1 MRSFAIIGMSNF
13 GAFLTR
19 FLAQRGFQIMAIDSD
34 EAKIEKIKP
43 YVQKAVIAD
52 ATDKETLANLGLSD
66 VDVVVVSLGERIDAS
81 ILVTLY
87 LKEMGVKE
95 IIVKVLSED
104 HGKILEKI
112 GATGVIFPE
121 RDMAYRIAQSLGNPN
136 VLEYIPL
143 SPGYSIIEIAPP
155 PKFVGKTLKELDL
168 RNKYGIQIIVIKE
181 VIHDKVVLIPKA
193 NHVVKDS
200 DILVALGR
208 DEDLRKIQS
217 L

>member
-66 VDVVVVSLGERIDAS
+66 VDVVIVSLGEKIDAS

-87 LKEMGVKE
+87 LKELGVKE

-104 HGKILEKI
+104 HGKILERI
-112 GATGVIFPE
+112 GATAVIFPE

-168 RNKYGIQIIVIKE
+168 RNKYGVQIIVIKE